1 MGNIISNKNKEY
13 INKNWSQLKCSPI
26 GPFLQ
31 SSGLAPGDPKETSN
45 QCQSSSFSSQFNSSM
60 TDQFKATNKLN
71 EGMGMLGGTIDKI
84 RGMLATIQQQTFK
97 DLAKVADIIFGIYMK
112 IGNII
117 MVINKN
123 LINIMKRFVDL
134 VNVGNAVAILLV
146 SMLNLLRPPI
156 NGLIALQNF
165 FCFEKNTLLLLK
177 NGKSVKMKDL
187 KLGTILK
194 NGSVVQSVMKIK
206 NVNNEP
212 FYKFQ
217 KKNGKNIYVT
227 GSHYILNKNINKY
240 VMVKDHPDAILTNK
254 KDDELSCLITSD
266 HKIIIDDYV
275 FWDWTDELIQQ

>member
-1 MGNIISNKNKEY
+1 MGNIITKNNKEY

-123 LINIMKRFVDL
+123 LINIMKTFVDL

-156 NGLIALQNF
+156 NGLIRLQNF
-165 FCFEKNTLLLLK
+165 FCFHKDTLIVLK

-187 KLGTILK
+187 QLGITLK
-194 NGSVVQSVMKIK
+194 NGSVVESVMKIA

>member
-1 MGNIISNKNKEY
+1 MGNIISGKNKEY

-45 QCQSSSFSSQFNSSM
+45 QCQSSSFSNQFNSSM

-71 EGMGMLGGTIDKI
+71 QGMGMLGGSINKI

-123 LINIMKRFVDL
+123 LINIMKTFVDL
-134 VNVGNAVAILLV
+134 INVGNSVAILLV

-156 NGLIALQNF
+156 NGLIGLQTV
-165 FCFEKNTLLLLK
+165 FCFRNNTLVQLK
-177 NGKSVKMKDL
+177 NGNFVKMKDL
-187 KLGTILK
+187 QLGTILK
-194 NGSVVQSVMKIK
+194 NGSVIESVMKIA

-212 FYKFQ
+212 FYKFE

-227 GSHYILNKNINKY
+227 GSHYILNKNLNKY
-240 VMVKDHPDAILTNK
+240 VMVKDHPEAVLTNIK
-254 KDDELSCLITSD
+254 ENELSCLITSD
-266 HKIIIDDYV
+266 HKIIIDDYI